1 MRLAADLGEFSLFV
15 SGRPADI
22 WWPDEV
28 QYIVPLVVPSMA
40 RGADDCKTIVSSRRS
55 YLKQQ
60 QQQYQALVC
69 KHVRSTFQHSMGSD
83 TDTQS
88 FCAVGRG
95 QRQR

>member
-28 QYIVPLVVPSMA
+28 QDIVPLVVPPMA
-40 RGADDCKTIVSSRRS
+40 RGADDRKTTVSSRRS

-60 QQQYQALVC
+60 QQQYQSSVC
-69 KHVRSTFQHSMGSD
+69 ELVRSTFRHSMGSG

-88 FCAVGRG
+88 FCGVGRG
-95 QRQR
+95 QR